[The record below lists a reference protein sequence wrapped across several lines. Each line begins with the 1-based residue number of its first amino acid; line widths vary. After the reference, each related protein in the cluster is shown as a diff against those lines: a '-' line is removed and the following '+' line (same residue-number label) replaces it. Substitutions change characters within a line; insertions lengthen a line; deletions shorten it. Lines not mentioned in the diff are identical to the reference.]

1 MPFYRSLAALLCAA
15 FAAGARAQGPGSAP
29 TPPATATL
37 RVSAV
42 RQPIYGFGGSQT
54 FNGDALAD
62 YPGREAVYQAL
73 FAELK
78 LDIFR
83 LRNYHDYAGQ
93 QEKFDRITREFASA
107 ARRWSD

>member
-1 MPFYRSLAALLCAA
+1 MPVHSPIRRLISFLGASLILTV
-15 FAAGARAQGPGSAP
+15 GAPAQEP
-29 TPPATATL
+29 TPAAPPTATATL

-62 YPGREAVYQAL
+62 YPGREVVYQAL
-73 FAELK
+73 FQELK

-93 QEKFDRITREFASA
+93 QEKFE
-107 ARRWSD
+107 